1 MSTTDRVHLDQK
13 GRLVI
18 GDHAEVVRLAHDPET
33 FSSIVSRH
41 LQVPNGLDG
50 AAHAEMR
57 HLLDPFMDADAVA
70 QLLPEL
76 ERIAADLVARLD
88 AADAPFGAVADL
100 GARFAVRA
108 QSAWLGWLTEWEEP
122 LLQWVADNRVASRT
136 GHPRATATTRNL
148 SGSLARRPDDSARN
162 LSWSRR
168 RFLMNWRRHRGFEH
182 LRTKAMNFSAK

>member
-1 MSTTDRVHLDQK
+1 MSTNERISVDGHGRV
-13 GRLVI
+13 VI
-18 GDHAEVVRLAHDPET
+18 GDHAEVTRIAHDPET

-108 QSAWLGWLTEWEEP
+108 QSAWLGWLPEWRSRCCSGSP
-122 LLQWVADNRVASRT
+122 TTASHRARGT
-136 GHPRATATTRNL
+136 RGRPPRSPTVRRHHPGAAATA
-148 SGSLARRPDDSARN
+148 SGASARRCHHPADGA
-162 LSWSRR
+162 
-168 RFLMNWRRHRGFEH
+168 
-182 LRTKAMNFSAK
+182 AAQ